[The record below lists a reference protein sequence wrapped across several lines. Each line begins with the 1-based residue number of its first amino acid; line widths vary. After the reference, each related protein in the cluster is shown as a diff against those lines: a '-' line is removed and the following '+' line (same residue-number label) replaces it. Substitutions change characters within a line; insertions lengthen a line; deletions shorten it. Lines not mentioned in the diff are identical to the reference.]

1 MTKHGSVLE
10 RFLLVSIFKMRIKN
24 LNNVRPFWASMITQ
38 LVKNLPVMQDTAVL
52 LLGGEDPLE
61 KG

>member
-1 MTKHGSVLE
+1 
-10 RFLLVSIFKMRIKN
+10 MRIKN

-38 LVKNLPVMQDTAVL
+38 LVKNLPVMQDTEVL